1 MQDQH
6 KTVVIFRK
14 VPANYCSADEEVIA
28 LFPEI
33 PATMNPNECQSYVH
47 YGQHGAAMASGHN
60 WKLATPEEYAPLKK
74 ELESIGYNLDIRKR
88 SCPAYF
94 QRRLKEIVGF

>member
-1 MQDQH
+1 MKDQH

-14 VPANYCSADEEVIA
+14 VPANYSGAGEEIIA

-33 PATMNPNECQSYVH
+33 PGTLDPRECLSYVH
-47 YGQHGAAMASGHN
+47 YGQHGSAMASGHN
-60 WKLATPEEYAPLKK
+60 WKLATPEEYEPLRR
-74 ELESIGYNLDIRKR
+74 ELEGIGYNLDIRKR

-94 QRRLKEIVGF
+94 QRRLKELQ

>member
-1 MQDQH
+1 MKDQH

-14 VPANYCSADEEVIA
+14 VPANYSSAYPEIIA

-33 PATMNPNECQSYVH
+33 PATNNPRECLSYVH

-60 WKLATPEEYAPLKK
+60 WKAATPEEYAPLKK
-74 ELESIGYNLDIRKR
+74 ELEIIGYNLDVRNR

-94 QRRLKEIVGF
+94 QRRLQALKN